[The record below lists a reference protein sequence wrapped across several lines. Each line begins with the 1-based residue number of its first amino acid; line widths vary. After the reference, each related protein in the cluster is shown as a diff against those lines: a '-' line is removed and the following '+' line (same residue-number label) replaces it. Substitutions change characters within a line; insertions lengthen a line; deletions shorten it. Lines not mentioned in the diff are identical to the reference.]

1 MTQFAAGAVA
11 EGGLRGRSNECAVL
25 DDLVSAIRHGESRS
39 LVLQG
44 EAGIGKTALMEYL
57 IASASDLTVVQAAG
71 VELEMEL
78 DYAGLHQLCRP
89 LLDRL
94 DRLPGPQRQAIEV
107 VFGLSTGEAPDLFV
121 LGLAVLSL
129 FAASAEERP
138 RLCVID
144 DAPWL
149 DKTSALTLAFV
160 ARRLLAEPV
169 GIAFAAREPV
179 AALRDLPV
187 LEVEGLDDGDAR
199 GLLSTVV
206 PFKMDERVREQI
218 VAETRGNPLA
228 LLELPRGLT
237 APELAGGF
245 GLLSAQAITGRIEES
260 FLRRLDALPDDARR
274 LLLVAAA
281 EPAGDPM
288 LLWRACERLSISPEA
303 AEPATLEGL
312 LAIDHRVTFRHPLVR
327 STVYRSAAAA
337 DRRAVHLALAEATD
351 GQADPDRRAWHLAA
365 ATTGPNEQVA
375 IELVR
380 SADRARAR
388 GGLAAAA
395 AFFNRAVALTN
406 DPGRRADRALAAA
419 EASLKAGAFD
429 TALALGA
436 TAETGPIDEFQR
448 GQVDLVRA
456 RVAFADGHWSDAPPL
471 LLKAAKR
478 LESLDLDPARET
490 YLTAWGAAALSEDL
504 DAHGVLLEISRAV
517 RGLPTPPTPRP
528 LDLLLDGLAL
538 MITEGHG
545 AGAPALQRAIAA
557 LTEIPVD
564 DIVEWGWLATGASV
578 AVWDYEGWHDSSA
591 RHVQVL
597 RDAGALAALPVH
609 LTYLGMAL
617 AWEGDFAGAAS
628 LIAEIDSVSAATGSR
643 LPPYVLLRL
652 RGMQGREDEA
662 SAAIDSAIELFG
674 GEGMTAAR
682 AHWAASVLYNGLA
695 RYADAAA
702 AAQRAISGAQHHWMY
717 MWVLPELV
725 EAAARTGD
733 AALARDAVE
742 RLVKTTQPCGNEFA
756 LGMEA
761 RSRALVTDGEAADE
775 LYREAIERLG
785 HSPIRPELA
794 RAHLLYGE
802 WLRRENRR
810 VDARQQLRAAHE
822 MFGTIGMEAFAERT
836 RRELVATGENVRK
849 RTVETR
855 DDLTRQER
863 QIAQLARD
871 GLSNPEIG
879 ARLFL
884 SPRTVEWHLR
894 NVFNKLGIR
903 SRRELAGALPS
914 TSSELVSA

>member
-1 MTQFAAGAVA
+1 MTQLAASTVA
-11 EGGLRGRSNECAVL
+11 QSDLRGRSNECALL
-25 DDLVSAIRHGESRS
+25 DDLLSAIRHGESRS
-39 LVLQG
+39 LLLLG
-44 EAGIGKTALMEYL
+44 EAGIGKTALLEHL
-57 IASASDLTVVQAAG
+57 IASASDVTVVQAAG
-71 VELEMEL
+71 AELEMEL

-94 DRLPGPQRQAIEV
+94 DRLPAPQREAIEV
-107 VFGLSTGEAPDLFV
+107 VFGLNSGEAPDPFV

-129 FAASAEERP
+129 FAAAAEQRP
-138 RLCVID
+138 LLCLID

-169 GIAFAAREPV
+169 GIVFAAREPIV
-179 AALRDLPV
+179 ALADLPV
-187 LEVEGLDDGDAR
+187 LEVDGLDDGDAR
-199 GLLSTVV
+199 ALLSTVV
-206 PFKMDERVREQI
+206 PFKMDERVRDQI

-237 APELAGGF
+237 ATQLAGGF
-245 GLLSAQAITGRIEES
+245 GLLNAEAMTGRLEES
-260 FLRRLDALPDDARR
+260 FLRRLDPLSDEARR
-274 LLLVAAA
+274 LLLAAAA
-281 EPAGDPM
+281 EPVGDPM

-303 AEPATLEGL
+303 AEALMADGL
-312 LAIDHRVTFRHPLVR
+312 LTIDHRVAFRHPLVR
-327 STVYRSAAAA
+327 STVYKSAAMP

-351 GQADPDRRAWHLAA
+351 SQADPDRRAWHLAA
-365 ATTGPNEQVA
+365 ATAGPNEEVA
-375 IELVR
+375 IELER
-380 SADRARAR
+380 SAGRARAR

-406 DPGRRADRALAAA
+406 DPSRRADRALVAAQT
-419 EASLKAGAFD
+419 SLQAGAFD
-429 TALALGA
+429 AALALAA
-436 TAETGPIDEFQR
+436 TAEAGPIDEFQR
-448 GQVDLVRA
+448 GQADLLRA

-471 LLKAAKR
+471 MLKAARR

-504 DAHGVLLEISRAV
+504 EAHGVLLEISRAV
-517 RGLPTPPTPRP
+517 RALPAPLTRRP

-538 MITEGHG
+538 MITEGHA
-545 AGAPALQRAIAA
+545 AGAPALQRAIVA
-557 LTEIPVD
+557 LTEIPVE
-564 DIVEWGWLATGASV
+564 DIIEWGWLATGASV

-652 RGMQGREDEA
+652 RGMQGSEEEA
-662 SAAIDSAIELFG
+662 SAAIADAIELFG

-682 AHWAASVLYNGLA
+682 AHWAASILYNGLA
-695 RYADAAA
+695 RYAEATAAA
-702 AAQRAISGAQHHWMY
+702 RRAISGAHHHWMY

-725 EAAARTGD
+725 EGAARTGD
-733 AALARDAVE
+733 LALARDAVE
-742 RLVKTTQPCGNEFA
+742 RLAKTTRPCGNEFA

-761 RSRALVTDGEAADE
+761 RSRALVADAE
-775 LYREAIERLG
+775 TAEDLYREAIERLG

-802 WLRRENRR
+802 WLRRESRR
-810 VDARQQLRAAHE
+810 VDARKQLRTAHE
-822 MFGTIGMEAFAERT
+822 MFAAIGMEAFTERT
-836 RRELVATGENVRK
+836 RRELLATGENVRK

-863 QIAQLARD
+863 QIALLACD

-903 SRRELAGALPS
+903 SRRELPGALPS